1 MSSSTSFPRL
11 LERPS
16 FPRYNFNSIQF
27 NRILLFSP
35 SEFPTGNLSYHDSV
49 PRIVF
54 LAYCHDGSVPSQ
66 IKLEEDLYILNVDYQ
81 AMQKNMSTPNFVPA
95 LQFAPSDALS
105 CFSAAIHE
113 ARTML
118 QFFNK
123 ITCHFHTIAAQ
134 FLFLNE
140 IMKYAL
146 FSCR

>member
-1 MSSSTSFPRL
+1 MCVSSSFMHC
-11 LERPS
+11 
-16 FPRYNFNSIQF
+16 
-27 NRILLFSP
+27 NRR
-35 SEFPTGNLSYHDSV
+35 TSV
-49 PRIVF
+49 PHIVF

-118 QFFNK
+118 QFFNEH
-123 ITCHFHTIAAQ
+123 TCHFHTRAAH

-140 IMKYAL
+140 IMKYACFFVTL
-146 FSCR
+146 NNMSPFTNEN